1 MELIGSGR
9 VIALSDCVAPLGK
22 KRVEYRLNCKKN
34 GRKRGRF
41 NGKLHQTTP
50 SPPWMGKRKKKSHLI
65 GVAQSN
71 YLLLLQCLCRKSFF
85 QASIHEALYVED
97 N

>member
-1 MELIGSGR
+1 MELIGRGR

-50 SPPWMGKRKKKSHLI
+50 SPPWMGRGRKRVI
-65 GVAQSN
+65 
-71 YLLLLQCLCRKSFF
+71 LLGCAIQLPVTSSVSLQEVFLS
-85 QASIHEALYVED
+85 SIYP
-97 N
+97 